1 MRLRTVAMAMLAAA
15 TAAGATA
22 ATAPAKAPPATPA
35 AKAPAPAGYHA
46 TVVRTAYGVPHITAA
61 NYAGLGYGAGY
72 AAAQDNICD
81 FADRMLTVNAQRA
94 RYLGPGDKN
103 ANVVSDLYHQRLIAT
118 GRLEQLLTADPK
130 SLERPSA
137 DARALVRGYA
147 AGINR
152 YVRDTG
158 VANLPVACK
167 GAAWIR
173 PYAEKDI
180 WRVSLAGQQPNQLA
194 GVAGASPPGGP
205 EPIGAAPIDGGPSNT
220 PQGQGSNAYAL
231 GREVTKTGHG
241 VLLGNP
247 HYPWDGINRFTR
259 LHLIIPG
266 KLNIV
271 GAGLENSPVVGI
283 GHNQWVA
290 WSHTVSTARRF
301 GYFEL
306 TLDPKDPTAYVFD
319 GRSTPMTRTQVTV
332 QVKTDKGLIP
342 ITRTYYDTRFGPMVK
357 TPLTPWTKDKGFALR
372 DAPVNLRGTD
382 QYLSM
387 WQAHNVHEL
396 AAALSKY
403 QGATFNTTAVD
414 AGGEAFFGD
423 IGSLPYVTDAKAA
436 MCATSP
442 TGKKGWADNRIPV
455 LDGSRSACEW
465 DSDPHAVTGGIF
477 PASAE
482 PQIFRND
489 FTENSNDSYWLS
501 NPNQPLSG
509 YGRIFGDEATT
520 RSLRTRLGLK
530 MIGDRVAGRDGL
542 GAPKFD
548 LKSLEGVVFNDRNLG
563 GEMTRD
569 DLVGL
574 CRKEAAGAH
583 PELARACA
591 ALAGWDLHVN
601 LDSRGA
607 QVFRLFAEKGGLK
620 FRVGFDARDPINTP
634 NTLDV
639 DDPAVLKA
647 LVEAVKELDTL
658 HIPVDA
664 PLGQV
669 QSEPRGEKHIPIHGG
684 PGPEGIFNV
693 ITPAKAAD
701 GGWAKIVHGSS
712 WIMAVEFTDKG
723 PVSQGV
729 LSYSQSTNPAS
740 PHFGDQTELYSKKG
754 WDDLRFTPAAVK
766 AGAVTTLVLDEKPP
780 KP

>member
-1 MRLRTVAMAMLAAA
+1 MRLSSAGLAALMAALAASSA
-15 TAAGATA
+15 TAA
-22 ATAPAKAPPATPA
+22 APMKVAAPPPG
-35 AKAPAPAGYHA
+35 GYHA
-46 TVVRTAYGVPHITAA
+46 TITRTAYGVPHITAS
-61 NYAGLGYGAGY
+61 NYANLGYGAGF
-72 AAAQDNICD
+72 AAAQDNFCD
-81 FADRMLTVNAQRA
+81 FADRMLTVTAQRA
-94 RYLGPGDKN
+94 RYLGPGAKN
-103 ANVVSDLYHQRLIAT
+103 ANVVSDLYHQRLIQS
-118 GRLEQLLTADPK
+118 GRLEKLLNADSK
-130 SLERPSA
+130 TLERPSA
-137 DARALVRGYA
+137 DARALVRGYV

-158 VANLPVACK
+158 VANLPAACK
-167 GAAWIR
+167 GAAWVK
-173 PYAEKDI
+173 PYNDVDF
-180 WRVSLAGQQPNQLA
+180 WRIALAGQQPTQLA
-194 GVAGASPPGGP
+194 GVAGAAPPGGP
-205 EPIGAAPIDGGPSNT
+205 EPIGAAPIDGGPSNI
-220 PQGQGSNAYAL
+220 PQGQGRNAYAL

-259 LHLIIPG
+259 LHLIISG

-271 GAGLENSPVVGI
+271 GAGLENSPLVGI

-306 TLDPKDPTAYVFD
+306 TLDPKDPTAYLYD
-319 GRSTPMTRTQVTV
+319 GMSVPMARTQVTV

-342 ITRTYYDTRFGPMVK
+342 VTRTYYDTRFGPMVE

-382 QYLSM
+382 QYLAM

-414 AGGEAFFGD
+414 AGGEAFYGD

-436 MCATSP
+436 ACATSVV
-442 TGKKGWADNRIPV
+442 GKRGWAENRIPI

-465 DSDPHAVTGGIF
+465 DSDPHAAAGGIY
-477 PASAE
+477 PPSAL
-482 PQIFRND
+482 PQIFRTD

-501 NPNQPLSG
+501 NPHQPLVG
-509 YGRIFGDEATT
+509 YGRIFGDEATA

-530 MIGDRVAGRDGL
+530 MIADRVAGTDGL

-548 LKSLEGVVFNDRNLG
+548 LTNLEGVVFNDRNLG

-583 PELARACA
+583 PELAKACA

-620 FRVGFDARDPINTP
+620 FKVGFDARDPINTP

-639 DDPAVLKA
+639 ADPAVLKA
-647 LVEAVKELDTL
+647 LVETVKQLDAL
-658 HIPVDA
+658 HIAADA
-664 PLGQV
+664 SLAEV
-669 QSEPRGEKHIPIHGG
+669 QTEPRGADRIPIHGG

-693 ITPAKAAD
+693 ITPAKPVD
-701 GGWAKIVHGSS
+701 GGWRKIVHGSS
-712 WIMAVEFTDKG
+712 WIMAVEFTDHG

-740 PHFGDQTELYSKKG
+740 PHYGDQTKLYSQKG
-754 WDDLRFTPAAVK
+754 WDDLCFTPAAVK
-766 AGAVTTLVLDEKPP
+766 AGALTTVVLDEKVAM
-780 KP
+780 

>member
-1 MRLRTVAMAMLAAA
+1 MRLKSSALLGLLAAVA
-15 TAAGATA
+15 TGDVVLA
-22 ATAPAKAPPATPA
+22 APPAA
-35 AKAPAPAGYHA
+35 YRA
-46 TVVRTAYGVPHITAA
+46 TIVRTAYGAPHITAA
-61 NYAGLGYGAGY
+61 NYGSLGYGAGY
-72 AAAQDNICD
+72 AAAQDNFCD
-81 FADRMLTVNAQRA
+81 FADRMLTVTAERA
-94 RYLGPGDKN
+94 RYLGPGAKN
-103 ANVVSDLYHQRLIAT
+103 ANVVSDLYHQRLIQT
-118 GRLEQLLTADPK
+118 GRLEQLLNADPK
-130 SLERPSA
+130 SHERPSP
-137 DARALVRGYA
+137 DARALMRGYV

-158 VANLPVACK
+158 LDKLPAACRN
-167 GAAWIR
+167 AAWVR
-173 PYAEKDI
+173 PYTEKDF
-180 WRVSLAGQQPNQLA
+180 WRSTLAGQQPTQMV

-205 EPIGAAPIDGGPSNT
+205 EPIGAAPIDSASNI

-271 GAGLENSPVVGI
+271 GAGLENSPIVGI

-306 TLDPKDPTAYVFD
+306 ALDPKDPTAYLYGGKSV
-319 GRSTPMTRTQVTV
+319 PMTKLNVTV
-332 QVKTDKGLIP
+332 QVKTDHGLVP
-342 ITRTYYDTRFGPMVK
+342 VTRTYYSTRFGPVVK
-357 TPLTPWTKDKGFALR
+357 TAQMPWTHTMGFALR

-382 QYLSM
+382 QYIAM

-396 AAALSKY
+396 AAAESRY
-403 QGATFNTTAVD
+403 QAATFNTTAVD
-414 AGGEAFFGD
+414 AAGEAFYGD

-436 MCATSP
+436 ACTLSP
-442 TGKKGWADNRIPV
+442 TAKAVWQRERLPI
-455 LDGSRSACEW
+455 LDGSRPDCDW
-465 DSDPHAVTGGIF
+465 DSDPKAVTPGVF
-477 PASAE
+477 PPAAL
-482 PQIFRND
+482 PQLYRHD
-489 FTENSNDSYWLS
+489 YTHNSNDSYWLT
-501 NPNQPLSG
+501 NPKQPLEG
-509 YGRIFGDEATT
+509 FGRIFGDEATA

-530 MIGDRVAGRDGL
+530 MIADRVAGTDGL
-542 GAPKFD
+542 GAAKFD
-548 LKSLEGVVFNDRNLG
+548 LKTLEGVLFNDRNLG
-563 GEMTRD
+563 AEMTRD

-583 PELARACA
+583 PELTKACS

-601 LDSRGA
+601 LDSRGE

-620 FRVGFDARDPINTP
+620 FKVAFDPRDPVNTP

-639 DDPAVLKA
+639 ADPAVLKA
-647 LVEAVKELDTL
+647 LVDAAKELDAK
-658 HIPVDA
+658 HIAPDA
-664 PLGQV
+664 PLGQI
-669 QSEPRGEKHIPIHGG
+669 QSEPRGAKRIPIHGG

-693 ITPAKAAD
+693 ITPAGLQD
-701 GGWAKIVHGSS
+701 TLGWDKIRHGSS
-712 WIMAVEFTDKG
+712 WIMAVEFTDHG

-729 LSYSQSTNPAS
+729 LTYSQSTNPDS

-766 AGAVTTLVLDEKPP
+766 AAAVSTLELTEKVMTH
-780 KP
+780 

>member
-1 MRLRTVAMAMLAAA
+1 MRLRSSALLGLLAAS
-15 TAAGATA
+15 AGGMAFA
-22 ATAPAKAPPATPA
+22 
-35 AKAPAPAGYHA
+35 APAPGAYHA
-46 TVVRTAYGVPHITAA
+46 TIVRTAYGVPHITAA

-72 AAAQDNICD
+72 AAAQDNFCD

-94 RYLGPGDKN
+94 RYLGPGEKN
-103 ANVVSDLYHQRLIAT
+103 ANVVSDLYHQRLIQT
-118 GRLEQLLTADPK
+118 GRLEQLLNADPK
-130 SLERPSA
+130 SHERPSA
-137 DARALVRGYA
+137 DARALVRGYV

-158 VANLPVACK
+158 PDALPKACRN
-167 GAAWIR
+167 AAWVR
-173 PYAEKDI
+173 PYTEKDV
-180 WRVSLAGQQPNQLA
+180 WRNTLAGQQPTQLA

-205 EPIGAAPIDGGPSNT
+205 EPIGAAPIDGASNI

-231 GREVTKTGHG
+231 GREVTKSGHG

-271 GAGLENSPVVGI
+271 GAGLENSPIVGI

-306 TLDPKDPTAYVFD
+306 TLDPKDPTAYLYE
-319 GRSTPMTRTQVTV
+319 GRSTPMTKMGVTV
-332 QVKTDKGLIP
+332 QVKTAHGLVP
-342 ITRTYYDTRFGPMVK
+342 VTRTYYSTRYGPMVK
-357 TPLTPWTKDKGFALR
+357 TSQLPWTKAVGYALR

-382 QYLSM
+382 QYLAM
-387 WQAHNVHEL
+387 WQAKSVRQL
-396 AAALSKY
+396 AAAESRY
-403 QGATFNTTAVD
+403 QAATFNTTAVD

-436 MCATSP
+436 ACATSP
-442 TGKKGWADNRIPV
+442 SAKVAWQRERLPI
-455 LDGSRSACEW
+455 LDGSKAACDW
-465 DSDPHAVTGGIF
+465 DNDPKAVTAGVF
-477 PASAE
+477 PASAL

-501 NPNQPLSG
+501 NPNQPLTG
-509 YGRIFGDEATT
+509 FGRIFGDEATA

-530 MIGDRVAGRDGL
+530 MIADRVAGTDGL
-542 GAPKFD
+542 GAAKFD
-548 LKSLEGVVFNDRNLG
+548 LKSLEGVVFDDRNLG
-563 GEMTRD
+563 AEMTRD
-569 DLVGL
+569 DLAAL

-583 PELARACA
+583 PELAKACV

-601 LDSRGA
+601 LDSRGE

-620 FRVGFDARDPINTP
+620 FKTAFDPRDPVGTP
-634 NTLDV
+634 NTLDTAN
-639 DDPAVLKA
+639 PAVLKA
-647 LVEAVKELDTL
+647 LVEAVKELDAK
-658 HIPVDA
+658 HIAPDA
-664 PLGQV
+664 PLGQI
-669 QSEPRGEKHIPIHGG
+669 QSEPRNGQRIPIHGG
-684 PGPEGIFNV
+684 PGPEGVFNV
-693 ITPAKAAD
+693 ITPAGLED
-701 GGWAKIVHGSS
+701 TLGWDKIRHGSS
-712 WIMAVEFTDKG
+712 WIMAVEFTDHG

-729 LSYSQSTNPAS
+729 LTYSQSTNPDS
-740 PHFGDQTELYSKKG
+740 PHFGDQTELYSRKG

-766 AGAVTTLVLDEKPP
+766 AGAVSTLELTEKIATR
-780 KP
+780 

>member
-1 MRLRTVAMAMLAAA
+1 MMTMAALAAA

-22 ATAPAKAPPATPA
+22 ATAPARAPAVKAAT
-35 AKAPAPAGYHA
+35 PAPAGYHA
-46 TVVRTAYGVPHITAA
+46 VIRRTAYGAPHITAS

-72 AAAQDNICD
+72 AAAQDNFCD
-81 FADRMLTVNAQRA
+81 FADRMLTVSAQRA
-94 RYLGPGDKN
+94 RYLGPGAKN

-118 GRLEQLLTADPK
+118 GRLERLLTADPK
-130 SLERPSA
+130 SLDRPSA
-137 DARALVRGYA
+137 DARALVRGYV
-147 AGINR
+147 AGVNR

-158 VANLPVACK
+158 VAHLPAACK
-167 GAAWIR
+167 GAAWVR
-173 PYAEKDI
+173 PYTEKDM
-180 WRVSLAGQQPNQLA
+180 WRGTLAGQIPNQLA

-205 EPIGAAPIDGGPSNT
+205 EPIGATPLDGGPTNI

-271 GAGLENSPVVGI
+271 GAGLENSPIVGI
-283 GHNQWVA
+283 GHNRWVA

-306 TLDPKDPTAYVFD
+306 TLDPKDPTAYMFD
-319 GRSTPMTRTQVTV
+319 GKSVPMTRTEVTV
-332 QVKTDKGLIP
+332 RVKTDKGLIP
-342 ITRTYYDTRFGPMVK
+342 VTRTYYDTRFGPMVK
-357 TPLTPWTKDKGFALR
+357 TPITPWTRERGYALR

-382 QYLSM
+382 QYLAM

-396 AAALSKY
+396 AAALGRY
-403 QGATFNTTAVD
+403 QAAGFNTTAVD
-414 AGGEAFFGD
+414 AGGEAYFGD
-423 IGSLPYVTDAKAA
+423 VGALPYVTDAKAA
-436 MCATSP
+436 ACATSP
-442 TGKKGWADNRIPV
+442 VGKKGWADNRIPV
-455 LDGSRSACEW
+455 LDGSRAACDW
-465 DSDPHAVTGGIF
+465 DTDPRAATAGIY
-477 PASAE
+477 PASAL

-489 FTENSNDSYWLS
+489 FTENSNDSYWLA

-509 YGRIFGDEATT
+509 YGRIFGEEATA

-530 MIGDRVAGRDGL
+530 MIADRVAGRDGL

-548 LKSLEGVVFNDRNLG
+548 LKTLEGVAFNDRNLG
-563 GEMTRD
+563 AEMTRD
-569 DLVGL
+569 DLVAL
-574 CRKEAAGAH
+574 CRREAAGAH
-583 PELARACA
+583 PELAKACA

-620 FRVGFDARDPINTP
+620 FKVGFDARDPIETP
-634 NTLDV
+634 NTLDTA
-639 DDPAVLKA
+639 DPTVLKA
-647 LVEAVKELDTL
+647 LVDAVAQLDAL
-658 HIPVDA
+658 HIPFDA
-664 PLGQV
+664 ALGEV
-669 QSEPRGEKHIPIHGG
+669 QTEPRGDERIPIHGG
-684 PGPEGIFNV
+684 PGPEGVFNV
-693 ITPAKAAD
+693 ITPAKPVE
-701 GGWAKIVHGSS
+701 GGWRKIVHGSS

-729 LSYSQSTNPAS
+729 LSYSQSTNPDS
-740 PHFGDQTELYSKKG
+740 EHFGDQTKLYSKKG
-754 WDDLRFTPAAVK
+754 WDDLRFTEGAVK
-766 AGAVTTLVLDEKPP
+766 AAAVSTLVLDEKAA